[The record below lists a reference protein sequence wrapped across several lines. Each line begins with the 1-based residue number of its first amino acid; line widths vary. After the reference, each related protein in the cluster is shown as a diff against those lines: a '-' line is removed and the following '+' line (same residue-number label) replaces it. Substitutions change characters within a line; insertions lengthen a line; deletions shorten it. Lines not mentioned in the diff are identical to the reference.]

1 MITRINN
8 KKSGKT
14 RTPYSFDFL
23 KDPRTRVVVGL
34 IFMLFSI
41 YLLVSLVGFFFT
53 GGMDQSL
60 IDKETRELM
69 TNPDIV
75 VGNPGRKLGA
85 FLSDL
90 LINRW
95 FGISSFIFCYLLFII
110 GLRIAGRNIKKFGKK
125 NYHQLCPN
133 HLVLLAIGIY
143 FHVFTH
149 RICIPRRGSR
159 LFRVFLA

>member
-75 VGNPGRKLGA
+75 VGNPGRMKGIPCTFILDGENRIVA
-85 FLSDL
+85 KNLRGKDL
-90 LINRW
+90 E
-95 FGISSFIFCYLLFII
+95 
-110 GLRIAGRNIKKFGKK
+110 KKIDEMLKK
-125 NYHQLCPN
+125 KK
-133 HLVLLAIGIY
+133 
-143 FHVFTH
+143 
-149 RICIPRRGSR
+149 
-159 LFRVFLA
+159 

>member
-14 RTPYSFDFL
+14 RTPYSFNFL

-90 LINRW
+90 LINRCSE
-95 FGISSFIFCYLLFII
+95 FRHSYSATCYLSSGCVLPDGISRNSGKRSSSALF
-110 GLRIAGRNIKKFGKK
+110 
-125 NYHQLCPN
+125 
-133 HLVLLAIGIY
+133 
-143 FHVFTH
+143 
-149 RICIPRRGSR
+149 
-159 LFRVFLA
+159 